1 LAEVTVVTYLGIRK
15 LHSFQPVLHRGA
27 VKDGVEVLV
36 SVDLARF
43 LRSLHISLDRFLF
56 FRYLKAEAGLTNG
69 LVMGGPV
76 PLSITAISQQPWSW
90 RPR

>member
-1 LAEVTVVTYLGIRK
+1 MTVVTYMDICK
-15 LHSFQPVLHRGA
+15 LRRFQPVLRG
-27 VKDGVEVLV
+27 GVEVLV

-43 LRSLHISLDRFLF
+43 LCSLHISLDKFLF
-56 FRYLKAEAGLTNG
+56 FRSLKAQAVLTNG

>member
-1 LAEVTVVTYLGIRK
+1 VTVATYLDIRK
-15 LHSFQPVLHRGA
+15 LRRFQPVLHRSA
-27 VKDGVEVLV
+27 VKEGVEVLV

-43 LRSLHISLDRFLF
+43 LCSLHIYLDQFLF
-56 FRYLKAEAGLTNG
+56 FRNLKAEAGLING

-76 PLSITAISQQPWSW
+76 PLSITAMSQQPWSW

>member
-1 LAEVTVVTYLGIRK
+1 VTVVTYLGNHN
-15 LHSFQPVLHRGA
+15 LHSFQPVLR
-27 VKDGVEVLV
+27 DGVEVLV

-43 LRSLHISLDRFLF
+43 VQSLHISLDRFLF
-56 FRYLKAEAGLTNG
+56 FLSLKAVAGLTNG

>member
-1 LAEVTVVTYLGIRK
+1 MTVVTYLDTRK
-15 LHSFQPVLHRGA
+15 LRRFQPVLR
-27 VKDGVEVLV
+27 DGLEVLV

-43 LRSLHISLDRFLF
+43 LRSLHISLDKFLW
-56 FRYLKAEAGLTNG
+56 FRSLKAEAGLTNG

>member
-1 LAEVTVVTYLGIRK
+1 MTVVTYLDMRK
-15 LHSFQPVLHRGA
+15 MHRFQPVLR
-27 VKDGVEVLV
+27 DGVEVLV

-43 LRSLHISLDRFLF
+43 LRSLHISLDKFLF
-56 FRYLKAEAGLTNG
+56 IRGLKAEAVLTNG

>member
-1 LAEVTVVTYLGIRK
+1 MTVVTYLGIRK
-15 LHSFQPVLHRGA
+15 LHSFQPVLR
-27 VKDGVEVLV
+27 DGVEVLV

-43 LRSLHISLDRFLF
+43 VCSLHIYLDQFLF
-56 FRYLKAEAGLTNG
+56 FRSLKAEAALTNG

-76 PLSITAISQQPWSW
+76 PLSTTAISQQPWSW